1 MTRRIIIGVA
11 LLALVVAAAV
21 THGFGLFTPP
31 PPSLTLY
38 GNIDV
43 RQVDLAFR
51 VPGRIAVMN
60 VDEGDRVT
68 AGQELARLD
77 PRPLA
82 DALAANKAQLAVAKV
97 DLTKRLAGNRP
108 QEIREAEAALAVAV
122 ARFEQAQAEAA
133 RQQGL
138 LASGAVSHRQYEAA
152 RADAEAARAQRDSAR
167 AALSLQRAGF
177 RPEDIAASRA
187 QRNVAEANQSRAATD
202 LADSVLRASEA
213 GIVLTRAR
221 EPGAIVQSGEVV
233 YTLTIDHPVRVRA
246 YVAEG
251 DLSRL
256 APGMAV
262 EVVADGNP
270 RTYHGTIGAIA
281 SAAEFTPK
289 SVQTEDLRADLVYRV
304 RVIVGDGDAALHQG
318 QPVTVRVSG
327 AKASR

>member
-1 MTRRIIIGVA
+1 MKRWIIIA
-11 LLALVVAAAV
+11 AVAAVLLVAALA
-21 THGFGLFTPP
+21 TRGFGLFATPP
-31 PPSLTLY
+31 TALTLY

-51 VPGRIAVMN
+51 VPGRIAAMN
-60 VDEGDRVT
+60 VDEGDRVA

-77 PRPLA
+77 PQPLA
-82 DALAANKAQLAVAKV
+82 DTLAADKAQLAVANV
-97 DLTKRLAGNRP
+97 DVTKRLAGNRP
-108 QEIREAEAALAVAV
+108 QEIREAEAALAVAN
-122 ARFEQAQAEAA
+122 ARYEQARAEAA

-152 RADAEAARAQRDSAR
+152 RADAEAARAQRDQAS

-177 RPEDIAASRA
+177 RREDIATSRA
-187 QRNVAEANQSRAATD
+187 QRNVAEANRNRAATD
-202 LADSVLRASEA
+202 LADAVLRASEA

-221 EPGAIVQSGEVV
+221 EPGAIVQGGEVV

-246 YVAEG
+246 YVAEA

-262 EVVADGNP
+262 DVVADGNP
-270 RTYHGTIGAIA
+270 HVYHGTIGAIA
-281 SAAEFTPK
+281 AAAEFTPK

-304 RVIVGDGDAALHQG
+304 RVIVSDGDAALHQG
-318 QPVTVRVSG
+318 QPVTVRVTG